1 MSTSTRIAQTLL
13 EINAVGFALERPI
26 RFKSGIL
33 APVYVDNRKFPY
45 FPNAWQVA
53 IEGFQQLLQEKSLEY
68 DIIAGIETAG
78 IPHSAALGYTL
89 QKPSVFIR
97 KAAKDHGTKKM
108 VEGGEVKGK
117 KVLLIEDHV
126 TTGLSSLH
134 GVDVLKAEGAEVVAC
149 LSISSYGWPEA
160 QRAFSQAK
168 VPQYTLT
175 SFTEI
180 LAEAEKLR
188 RITAAQSYEIHGWLH
203 DPQAWS
209 AAHEGL
215 NA

>member
-1 MSTSTRIAQTLL
+1 MSTATRIAQTLL
-13 EINAVGFALERPI
+13 EINAVGFALEKPI

-33 APVYVDNRKFPY
+33 SPVYVDNRKFPY
-45 FPNAWQVA
+45 FPKAWQAA

-108 VEGGEVKGK
+108 VEGGEVQGK

-126 TTGLSSLH
+126 TTGISSLH

-160 QRAFSQAK
+160 ERAFLAAQ
-168 VPQYTLT
+168 VPQYALT
-175 SFTEI
+175 SFAEI
-180 LAEAEKLR
+180 LAEAEKLG
-188 RITAAQSYEIHGWLH
+188 RITAEQSQEIHGWLQ
-203 DPQAWS
+203 DPQTWS
-209 AAHEGL
+209 AAHEEK
-215 NA
+215 NP